1 MGDVPLDTIRGALD
15 EVICI
20 LKREGSKDAER
31 KKEIESL
38 EIDRLTDT
46 EFNTLT
52 VLGQQLT
59 DFSLD
64 GVQLDGEQE
73 PDEQM
78 NELPVDPEMEF
89 SNRSESSESDVDK
102 VRDD

>member
-20 LKREGSKDAER
+20 LKREGAKDAER

-64 GVQLDGEQE
+64 GVKIEGEQE

-89 SNRSESSESDVDK
+89 SNRSESSESDIDK
-102 VRDD
+102 VKDD

>member
-20 LKREGSKDAER
+20 LKREGTKDAER
-31 KKEIESL
+31 KREIESL

-52 VLGQQLT
+52 VLG
-59 DFSLD
+59 
-64 GVQLDGEQE
+64 
-73 PDEQM
+73 
-78 NELPVDPEMEF
+78 
-89 SNRSESSESDVDK
+89 
-102 VRDD
+102 